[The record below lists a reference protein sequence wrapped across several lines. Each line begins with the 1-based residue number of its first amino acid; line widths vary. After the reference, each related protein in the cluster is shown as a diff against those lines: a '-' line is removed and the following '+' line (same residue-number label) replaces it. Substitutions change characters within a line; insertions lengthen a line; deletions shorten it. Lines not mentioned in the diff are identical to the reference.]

1 MFDFNGKTVLVTG
14 ASRGIGRAIALEFG
28 AAGAEVIL
36 ASRKQDA
43 LEKVRG
49 DIEAAGGRAHVAAGN
64 MGRMDDVRSLV
75 ERAFAVRGH
84 IDVLVNNAA
93 TNPVFFPLVAIEE
106 RAWDKIMDVN
116 LKGPFFL
123 TVETARKMIDRKSGA
138 IVNVASTAG
147 MRSWVG
153 LGVYGIS
160 KAGLMQM
167 TRQMAREWAEAGV
180 RVNAVAP
187 GLVDTDFSR
196 VLIDTDIMRDE
207 ALKTAAI
214 KRPATVDE
222 ITGAVLFLAS
232 DSARFITGQTLV
244 VDGGSAA

>member
-1 MFDFNGKTVLVTG
+1 MFDFSGKTVLVTG
-14 ASRGIGRAIALEFG
+14 ASRGIGRAIALAFG

-36 ASRKQDA
+36 VSRKQDA

-49 DIEAAGGRAHVAAGN
+49 EIEAKGGRAHTAAAN
-64 MGRMDDVRSLV
+64 LGRMDDIRSLL
-75 ERAFAVRGH
+75 EKAFSVRGR

-244 VDGGSAA
+244 VDGGSST

>member
-1 MFDFNGKTVLVTG
+1 MFDFSGKTVLVTG

-36 ASRKQDA
+36 VSRKQDA

-123 TVETARKMIDRKSGA
+123 TVETAKKMIDRKSGA

>member
-1 MFDFNGKTVLVTG
+1 MFDFNGKVVLVTG
-14 ASRGIGRAIALEFG
+14 ASRGIGRAIALAFG
-28 AAGAEVIL
+28 ASGAEVIL
-36 ASRKQDA
+36 VSRKQDA
-43 LEKVRG
+43 LEKLRG
-49 DIEAAGGRAHVAAGN
+49 EIEAGGGRAHAVAAN
-64 MGRMDDVRSLV
+64 MGRMEDVRSLV
-75 ERAFAVRGH
+75 EKAFALRGH

-93 TNPVFFPLVAIEE
+93 TNPVFFPLVSIEE

-116 LKGPFFL
+116 LKGPFFF
-123 TVETARKMIDRKSGA
+123 TVEVAKKMIDRKSGVV
-138 IVNVASTAG
+138 VNVASTAG

-222 ITGAVLFLAS
+222 ITHAVLFLAS
-232 DSARFITGQTLV
+232 DGARFITGQTLV
-244 VDGGSAA
+244 IDGGSTA

>member
-1 MFDFNGKTVLVTG
+1 MFDFSGKTVLVTG

-36 ASRKQDA
+36 VSRKQDA
-43 LEKVRG
+43 LEKVRS

-123 TVETARKMIDRKSGA
+123 TVETAKKMIDRKSGA

-147 MRSWVG
+147 LRSWVG

-214 KRPATVDE
+214 KRPAKVDE

>member
-1 MFDFNGKTVLVTG
+1 
-14 ASRGIGRAIALEFG
+14 
-28 AAGAEVIL
+28 
-36 ASRKQDA
+36 
-43 LEKVRG
+43 
-49 DIEAAGGRAHVAAGN
+49 
-64 MGRMDDVRSLV
+64 
-75 ERAFAVRGH
+75 
-84 IDVLVNNAA
+84 
-93 TNPVFFPLVAIEE
+93 
-106 RAWDKIMDVN
+106 
-116 LKGPFFL
+116 
-123 TVETARKMIDRKSGA
+123 
-138 IVNVASTAG
+138 
-147 MRSWVG
+147 
-153 LGVYGIS
+153 
-160 KAGLMQM
+160 M